1 MNNRREVAAL
11 VGAGQ
16 VSLQFALTRGNH
28 VAALDRVVSTA
39 RLGLMVLGLASM
51 TALTVMFFRPEL
63 TDQIKVVSPF
73 WTEPAS
79 GRMTTLDGL
88 NLHISTTTTAATAAG
103 PADAVTALA
112 PPAAFSAPSLAAQQ
126 RVTGWLSKR
135 HRVAGAASKMLVDAA
150 YTTAKD
156 TDIDPL
162 LILSVM
168 STQARLNPF
177 AENTSGA
184 HGLMQ
189 VMTDVHRNRFEN
201 HSGAKS
207 VQDPSANL
215 RVGAVL
221 LRESIRN
228 TGSIEAGLKRYIGA
242 DDLRSDGGYSAR
254 VLGEYAR
261 LQAVANGRYVAATKA
276 PAAPSNATARR
287 VADKSKD
294 IDQPA

>member
-1 MNNRREVAAL
+1 MNNRHEVAVL

-16 VSLQFALTRGNH
+16 ASMRFAQERGNSI
-28 VAALDRVVSTA
+28 AALDRVVSAA

-79 GRMTTLDGL
+79 GHITTLDGL
-88 NLHISTTTTAATAAG
+88 NLYTTTTRMAVTATS
-103 PADAVTALA
+103 PADAVTAAMPL
-112 PPAAFSAPSLAAQQ
+112 AAFSAPSAAAQQ

-150 YTTAKD
+150 YSTAKE

-168 STQARLNPF
+168 SIQSRLNPF
-177 AENTSGA
+177 AENGTGA
-184 HGLMQ
+184 QGLMQ
-189 VMTDVHRNRFEN
+189 VMTDVHRNRFDDHN
-201 HSGAKS
+201 GTKS
-207 VQDPSANL
+207 VLAPSANL
-215 RVGAVL
+215 RIGAVL
-221 LRESIRN
+221 LKESIRN

-242 DDLRSDGGYSAR
+242 DHLRSDGGYSAR
-254 VLGEYAR
+254 VLSEYAR
-261 LQAVANGRYVAATKA
+261 LQAVADGRYVAATK
-276 PAAPSNATARR
+276 APSNATARR
-287 VADKSKD
+287 VADESKV